1 MTLIVTWLW
10 QGLAVAWIT
19 AAAVRAMPRLNAA
32 TRHAVWW
39 LALAAVLAIPLAHGL
54 AAVSIGTPSTPDL
67 TGALDAAG
75 SVMLPSIP
83 DGVVAGAVA
92 IWAMTVA
99 VGALRI
105 ARSCRALGRLKRASS
120 PFDRWRE
127 ARLPLWVAA
136 RDGGHRAAEL
146 RTSDCITGACAL
158 GLGQPVILVSRS
170 VADALDDQS
179 LDEIVMHEQAHLD
192 RYDDWSQLLQ
202 AVVGSL
208 AGLHPAVRFLARRM
222 DVDREAACD
231 DRVVSRTGA
240 TRRYAFSLLAV
251 AAASSPK
258 AVGVAFAAGVPT
270 ATTTASALRV
280 RVGRLLDPRRDR
292 GARLASA
299 TSLVSVTALALAVV
313 MSTQL
318 APAVMFLEAVVVS
331 APAAAVPAIEVRRAP
346 APRAKVDA
354 AAWGLE
360 RPQQRHLS
368 RRVTRPIESG
378 PPEAAVH
385 PFAGTHV
392 MVEAPSTV
400 PLDSRVIAADAIAPV
415 LAASLPSSRPA
426 GIASA
431 PTPVAAW
438 DAVGA
443 STASAASGAAR
454 AAVATG
460 ARARSA
466 GVSIGRFFTRA
477 GTAVAKDFQPH

>member
-1 MTLIVTWLW
+1 
-10 QGLAVAWIT
+10 
-19 AAAVRAMPRLNAA
+19 
-32 TRHAVWW
+32 
-39 LALAAVLAIPLAHGL
+39 
-54 AAVSIGTPSTPDL
+54 
-67 TGALDAAG
+67 
-75 SVMLPSIP
+75 
-83 DGVVAGAVA
+83 
-92 IWAMTVA
+92 
-99 VGALRI
+99 
-105 ARSCRALGRLKRASS
+105 
-120 PFDRWRE
+120 
-127 ARLPLWVAA
+127 
-136 RDGGHRAAEL
+136 
-146 RTSDCITGACAL
+146 
-158 GLGQPVILVSRS
+158 
-170 VADALDDQS
+170 
-179 LDEIVMHEQAHLD
+179 
-192 RYDDWSQLLQ
+192 
-202 AVVGSL
+202 
-208 AGLHPAVRFLARRM
+208 
-222 DVDREAACD
+222 
-231 DRVVSRTGA
+231 
-240 TRRYAFSLLAV
+240 V

-258 AVGVAFAAGVPT
+258 AVGVAFVAGVPT

-313 MSTQL
+313 VSTQL

-392 MVEAPSTV
+392 TVEAPSTV

-415 LAASLPSSRPA
+415 LAASLPSSPPA

-431 PTPVAAW
+431 PTPVAPW

-477 GTAVAKDFQPH
+477 GTAVATDSQPR